1 MICRGLKK
9 YEEQSVI
16 VLETYIYVVPQSS
29 ILKPVTLLKILEFVV
44 HIIYF
49 FYASKTFKYFMHKL
63 KCTTHF
69 LIFYFFP

>member
-44 HIIYF
+44 HIILF
-49 FYASKTFKYFMHKL
+49 FYASKTFF
-63 KCTTHF
+63 
-69 LIFYFFP
+69 